1 MAAPAASKGIA
12 LRVVVTGGRHYA
24 DQNHVWSVLDA
35 IHFRTPISILM
46 HGGATGADAL
56 AAAWGTARGVPVE
69 EFKADWK
76 KYGDSAGPRRNQAM
90 LEYGDPDLV
99 VAFPGNDGTN
109 DMIDKTRRAQV
120 ALKIVS

>member
-1 MAAPAASKGIA
+1 M
-12 LRVVVTGGRHYA
+12 RVVVTGGRYYA
-24 DQNHVWSVLDA
+24 DQGHVWSVLDA
-35 IHFRTPISILM
+35 IHIRTPISILM

-56 AAAWGTARGVPVE
+56 AAAWAVVRNVPVE

-76 KYGDSAGPRRNQAM
+76 KYGKSAGPRRNHAM

-99 VAFPGNDGTN
+99 VAFPGHDGTA
-109 DMIDKTRRAQV
+109 DMIDQTRRAQV